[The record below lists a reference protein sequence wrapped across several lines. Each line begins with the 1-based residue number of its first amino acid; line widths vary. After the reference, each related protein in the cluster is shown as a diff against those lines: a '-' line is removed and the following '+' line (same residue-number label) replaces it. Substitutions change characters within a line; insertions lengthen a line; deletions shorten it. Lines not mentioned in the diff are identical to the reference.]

1 MPVNPVLDLLDKRR
15 ATRAIKTV
23 PMPIGF
29 LETLAEAARM
39 GPSCANKQPWRF
51 LFCADEASREKA
63 SEALTGANVEWA
75 PRAPL
80 LVVGYAK
87 KENDCQSSHD
97 RNYYQFDLGMSVMNI
112 MLAATAMGLVA
123 RPIAGFDPDVLRD
136 KFEFEEGDEPFVM
149 LAIGYPAHD
158 DSHVPD
164 KYKGIEEK
172 PRKRKPVED
181 VVKMF
186 WDFD

>member
-1 MPVNPVLDLLDKRR
+1 MPVNPVLDLLNKRR
-15 ATRAIKTV
+15 STRAIKTV

-39 GPSCANKQPWRF
+39 GPSCANNQPWRF
-51 LFCADEASREKA
+51 LFCADEASRTKA
-63 SEALTGANVEWA
+63 AEALTGGNVAWA

-80 LVVGYAK
+80 LVIGYAN

-112 MLAATAMGLVA
+112 MLCATAMGLVA
-123 RPIAGFDPDVLRD
+123 RPMAGFKPEVLREN
-136 KFEFEEGDEPFVM
+136 FEFAEGDEPLIM

-158 DSHVPD
+158 ESHVPE
-164 KYKGIEEK
+164 KFQGIEEK
-172 PRKRKPVED
+172 PKVRKPVEE
-181 VVKMF
+181 VVKIF